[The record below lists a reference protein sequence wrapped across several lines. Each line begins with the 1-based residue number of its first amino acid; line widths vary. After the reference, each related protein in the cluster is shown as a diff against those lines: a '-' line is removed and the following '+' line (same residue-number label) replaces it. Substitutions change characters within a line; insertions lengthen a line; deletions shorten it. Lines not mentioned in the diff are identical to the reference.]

1 MSFSESEF
9 RQLIDET
16 HNKIISLGTTAG
28 VLMKEYQ
35 RFADCLVERLISLD
49 VPFDCDTCLEWVDS
63 LEHDPPAKMNRSYLE
78 WIAFRR
84 FIILI
89 EKQRT
94 GTLNHWTHYQSRK
107 QEQPKSA
114 EFLEILVAYQN
125 YLTDVVH
132 LHPTT
137 VRRYIAE
144 ARFLLIYLEGKDIS
158 RVSEICNADIVG
170 YFASPRFHN
179 RKPKGVQTEAC
190 SLKKFLTFLDNSD
203 YTEQKS
209 LHCAIPRYRVPTEK
223 IITTLTAEMERDIM
237 DDEPDSL
244 VNLRDKAIGL
254 LALHVGLRSCDIRN
268 LKFGDIDWEKGI
280 LTIQQQKTGIDLQ
293 MPIDNETQNA
303 IIDYVLN
310 ERRSC
315 NLEYIFITAVGPKQ
329 KLARR
334 HYRIR
339 YRAKDTESYDKIPH
353 DGLHIFRR
361 TYASRLLQCGTPLPL
376 ISEMLGH
383 IDKSSVQC
391 YLSTDEVKMKRCAL
405 SLSAIPYRGGML

>member
-1 MSFSESEF
+1 MSFNENEF

-16 HNKIISLGTTAG
+16 HTAIISLGTTAG
-28 VLMKEYQ
+28 ILMNEFQ
-35 RFADCLVERLISLD
+35 QFADKLVSHLTFLD
-49 VPFDCDTCLEWVDS
+49 VPFDCNSCLQWVDN
-63 LEHDPPAKMNRSYLE
+63 LEHDPPAKMNQSYLR

-84 FIILI
+84 FVILI

-94 GTLNHWTHYQSRK
+94 GTLNYWTHYQSRMP
-107 QEQPKSA
+107 EQPRSK
-114 EFLEILVAYQN
+114 EFLELQAEYQD
-125 YLTDVVH
+125 YLADVVQ
-132 LHPTT
+132 LHPNT
-137 VRRYIAE
+137 VLRYLSN
-144 ARFLLIYLEGKDIS
+144 ARLLLIHLEQKGIT

-170 YFASPRFHN
+170 YFASPRFQN

-190 SLKKFLTFLDNSD
+190 SLKKFLIFLDNSD

-209 LHCAIPRYRVPTEK
+209 LHCAIPRYRVHTEK
-223 IITTLTAEMERDIM
+223 IITTLTAEMETDIM
-237 DDEPDSL
+237 DDEPNSL
-244 VNLRDKAIGL
+244 VDLRDKAIAL

-268 LKFGDIDWEKGI
+268 LKFGDIDWEKGV
-280 LTIQQQKTGIDLQ
+280 LTIQQQKTGIDLRL
-293 MPIDNETQNA
+293 PIDNETQNA

-315 NLEYIFITAVGPKQ
+315 NLEYIFITAVGPTQ

-339 YRAKDTESYDKIPH
+339 YRAKNTESYDKIPH

>member
-1 MSFSESEF
+1 MSFSESAF

-16 HNKIISLGTTAG
+16 HSTIISLGTTAG
-28 VLMKEYQ
+28 VLMNEYQ
-35 RFADCLVERLISLD
+35 RFADRLVERLTSLD
-49 VPFDCDTCLEWVDS
+49 TPFDCAACLEWVDS
-63 LEHDPPAKMNRSYLE
+63 LEHDPPAKMNHSYVE

-107 QEQPKSA
+107 LEQPNSE
-114 EFLEILVAYQN
+114 EFLTVLSAYQS
-125 YLTDVVH
+125 YLTDIVH

-137 VRRYIAE
+137 VQRYVSEVRI
-144 ARFLLIYLEGKDIS
+144 LLIYLEEKGMRYIF
-158 RVSEICNADIVG
+158 EICNADIVG
-170 YFASPRFHN
+170 YFASPRFQN

-209 LHCAIPRYRVPTEK
+209 LHCAVPRYRVLTEK
-223 IITTLTAEMERDIM
+223 IITTLTSEMEKDIM
-237 DDEPDSL
+237 EDEPDSL

-315 NLEYIFITAVGPKQ
+315 DLEYIFITAVGPKQ

-405 SLSAIPYRGGML
+405 GLSTIPYRGGMF